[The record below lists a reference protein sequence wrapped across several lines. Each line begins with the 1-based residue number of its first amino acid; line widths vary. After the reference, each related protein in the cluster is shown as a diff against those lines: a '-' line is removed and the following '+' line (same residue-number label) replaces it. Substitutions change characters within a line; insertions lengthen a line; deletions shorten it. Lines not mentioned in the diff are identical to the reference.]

1 VPDGGKLPVPH
12 PLPMGADRAAL
23 ETADLRFLLV
33 PKEALPHIRREG
45 LAEAEPYPSLLEA
58 QRARGRGERILVAR
72 ASEGEGYPP
81 GAFANLDPYRKP
93 VKVWAGGGL
102 VLRPGRPEPELLL
115 IFRRR
120 AWDLPKGKLD
130 EGETLSACALR
141 EVREEVGIT
150 RLGLLAAAGTTA
162 HGYPEGRRYVV
173 KRTAWY
179 FMQTPERTFRPEAR
193 EGIERVMW
201 APWGEAVERL
211 GYASLRDHLRRLG
224 PEAARRA
231 LG

>member
-1 VPDGGKLPVPH
+1 
-12 PLPMGADRAAL
+12 MGADRAAL
-23 ETADLRFLLV
+23 ETADLCFLLV
-33 PKEALPHIRREG
+33 PKEALPRIRREG
-45 LAEAEPYPSLLEA
+45 LAEAEPYPTLLEA
-58 QRARGRGERILVAR
+58 QRARSLGERILVAR

-81 GAFANLDPYRKP
+81 EAFANLNPYRKP

-102 VLRPGRPEPELLL
+102 VLRPGRGEPEVLL
-115 IFRRR
+115 IYRRG

-130 EGETLSACALR
+130 EGETLPACALR

-150 RLGLLAAAGTTA
+150 RLGLLAAAGTTT

-179 FMQTPERTFRPEAR
+179 FMQTPEREFRPEAR
-193 EGIERVMW
+193 EGIERVLW
-201 APWGEAVERL
+201 APWSEATERL